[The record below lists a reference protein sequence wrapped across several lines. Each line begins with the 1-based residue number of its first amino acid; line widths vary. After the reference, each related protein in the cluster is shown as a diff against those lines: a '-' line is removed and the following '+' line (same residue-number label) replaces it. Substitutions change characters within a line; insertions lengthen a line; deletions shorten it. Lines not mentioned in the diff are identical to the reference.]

1 MYISRKKLDDS
12 SIIRICQFR
21 GYVRLNRSRVYVLS
35 FLDINIISSS
45 VSLSFVFVFF
55 FFLLHMEGKSDGV
68 CVHASSIS
76 GFPGSCKILE
86 EMSS

>member
-21 GYVRLNRSRVYVLS
+21 GYVRLNRSRVYVHS
-35 FLDINIISSS
+35 FLDINIISGS

-55 FFLLHMEGKSDGV
+55 FFYYIWKEKVMEFVYTLLQLAVSLEAVKSW
-68 CVHASSIS
+68 
-76 GFPGSCKILE
+76 KK
-86 EMSS
+86 